1 MKLLHLDSSILA
13 GASVSRSLTSSVVE
27 EWTSR
32 VPGLEVTY
40 RDLASDPLSH
50 LSGSLLAGRSVPPE
64 ERTLEQQR
72 DIEAS
77 DAALE
82 EFLAADVVVV
92 GAPMYNFTIPSQLKA
107 WIDRIAVAGRTFKY
121 GPSGPQGLAGGKK
134 VVIISSRGGLYGP
147 GTPAESLDFQERYLR
162 AVFNFLG
169 VTDIEVVRAEGVSM
183 SPIHRKNAIDS
194 ANRTI
199 RLAA

>member
-1 MKLLHLDSSILA
+1 
-13 GASVSRSLTSSVVE
+13 
-27 EWTSR
+27 
-32 VPGLEVTY
+32 
-40 RDLASDPLSH
+40 
-50 LSGSLLAGRSVPPE
+50 
-64 ERTLEQQR
+64 LEQQR